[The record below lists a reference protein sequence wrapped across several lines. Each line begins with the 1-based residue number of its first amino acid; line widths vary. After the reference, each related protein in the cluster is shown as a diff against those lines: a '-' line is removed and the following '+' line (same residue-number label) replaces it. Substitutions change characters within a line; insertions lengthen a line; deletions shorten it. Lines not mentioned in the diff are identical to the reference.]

1 MAEGWTEF
9 TVAVVENAFPTDLG
23 TLYATWID
31 ANPGKASRLSE
42 VVAEVRTTFRQAV
55 ATNPANEVDEDA
67 DKIPSTGFRHALNS
81 VLFSISM
88 EMGVE
93 LSPLVFGLITRAD
106 VWLRMVQNGM
116 IPIRSGDTGTAS
128 YERPGGERWL
138 LL

>member
-1 MAEGWTEF
+1 MEEAWTEF

-31 ANPGKASRLSE
+31 ANPGKSSRLSE
-42 VVAEVRTTFRQAV
+42 VVAEVRMTYRQAV
-55 ATNPANEVDEDA
+55 ATNPANALDEDSE
-67 DKIPSTGFRHALNS
+67 KIPATGFRHALNS
-81 VLFSISM
+81 VLFSIAM

-93 LSPLVFGLITRAD
+93 LAPLVYGLITRAD

-128 YERPGGERWL
+128 YEPPGGERWL
-138 LL
+138 LP